1 MKSVFQQNMV
11 IINFDDRE
19 VNLICPR
26 LMDLVVDEI
35 REIRIG
41 ILKCNVL
48 SNIRQLEN
56 LTISPDEVWRKALGM
71 IKFSEKVDLA
81 KLRGSYKEVSHN
93 LVTKV
98 YTQKIFAKIG

>member
-1 MKSVFQQNMV
+1 MV

-41 ILKCNVL
+41 ILKSNVL
-48 SNIRQLEN
+48 SNIR
-56 LTISPDEVWRKALGM
+56 
-71 IKFSEKVDLA
+71 
-81 KLRGSYKEVSHN
+81 
-93 LVTKV
+93 
-98 YTQKIFAKIG
+98 